1 MGARKRSKKKNN
13 PNRHKAFMRIRKDG
27 DTSEIFT
34 TRNGAEIVIN
44 PIKKILKG
52 QEYVNREFR
61 DEVNRKM
68 ARYAMGTDKKEE
80 VEEGVK

>member
-13 PNRHKAFMRIRKDG
+13 SDRHKAFMRIRKEP

-34 TRNGAEIVIN
+34 TRNGAEVVIN

-52 QEYVNREFR
+52 KEYVNKEFK

-68 ARYAMGTDKKEE
+68 AQYAMGENKET
-80 VEEGVK
+80 VEEGV